1 MGLKG
6 SYGHCHNVC
15 TRSYR
20 YFVAYCTG
28 NISQV
33 VVSYQKYVLFFQY
46 LFKNTGI
53 YYKGTGT
60 WMIENDK
67 VT

>member
-1 MGLKG
+1 MF
-6 SYGHCHNVC
+6 Y
-15 TRSYR
+15 
-20 YFVAYCTG
+20 
-28 NISQV
+28 
-33 VVSYQKYVLFFQY
+33 FFQY